1 MKKLQK
7 LAALGLMAAAIFSAN
22 YVVHAEQKTNIDLWP
37 KAESPI
43 KDSAEF
49 NAKLESILQK
59 MTLEE
64 KVGQIMQAEIQTVTP
79 DDIKKYHLG
88 SVLNGGGSMPNRID
102 NAQPKDWV
110 DFLDALYVASMDTS
124 DGKQAIPIFWGTDA
138 VHGHNNLTGA
148 TLFPHNI
155 GLGAMHNAD
164 LIRQI
169 GAATAK
175 EVRATGTEWVFAPTL
190 AVAQNDRWG
199 RTYESYSEDPALVAK
214 YATAMVEGL
223 QGKPNTNEFFAADRV
238 IATAKHFLADGGT
251 EGGDDQGNARINEK
265 ELIKIHNAGYVPALD
280 AGVQTVMASFS
291 EWNGEKMHGN
301 KYLLTDVLKN
311 RMGFDGLVVGDW
323 NGHGQVPGCTNDSCA
338 QAINAGIDLLMVTYD
353 WKAMIENTLKQVK
366 SGEISQARLD
376 DAVRRILRVKMRAHL
391 WDKKPSERAYAGDK
405 SVVGSAEHRAIARQ
419 AVRESLVLLKNTN
432 KILPINPTKT
442 ILVAGDGA
450 DNIGKQAG
458 GWSIWWQGVADAKE
472 NFRFPGATSI
482 YSGIKAAVD
491 AAGGKTL
498 LSVDGSLAQN
508 SEAQKPD
515 VAIVVFGENPY
526 AEGSGD
532 RDTLEF
538 EPAKKKSLA
547 LLKKLKAQGI
557 PTVSVFL
564 SGRPM
569 WVNPE
574 INASDAFVAAWLP
587 GSEGAGI
594 ADVLIAKADGKANF
608 DFAGK
613 LPFSWPKLPLQDVL
627 NKQHKGYDPLFKLGC
642 GLTYKSGKSS
652 VKTLPENVAGVAN
665 GEPQDINL
673 YVRRPLQPWHIF
685 IENYER
691 QQILSGAFAALPKGD
706 VKVQTADKD
715 VQEDALTFAW
725 KDTWR
730 AGLTLESGEP
740 LDLTAHMKTG
750 VLAVDIKINELAKGG
765 VSFKMECQK
774 ENCDRVVPFTLPA
787 RDLVGKGW
795 QKVYVPLSCF
805 AQATDN
811 FSATTMPFALEVG
824 GAGEVGVANIQ
835 LLLQA
840 PKNVALVSCPDYKT
854 VSVTPD
860 LLNEWWSID
869 WWLPRHQQK
878 IADAKAIFAKGGK
891 IDLLFIGD
899 SITQGW
905 EKEGADVWKK
915 QFASRNAFGIGFGGD
930 RTENVLWR
938 LQHNAVDGMKPKVAV
953 LMIGTNNTGHRH
965 ENPQT
970 TAAGIKKIL
979 AELQQRLPTTKILLL
994 AIFPRDENTD
1004 GKLRKINNDINEII
1018 KHYGDNQRVFYA
1030 DVNSVFLTKDGVL
1043 PKDVMPDL
1051 LHPNEKGY
1059 ELLAKALEPHLKKL
1073 LK

>member
-1 MKKLQK
+1 MKKLRT
-7 LAALGLMAAAIFSAN
+7 LAALGLITAAIFSTN
-22 YVVHAEQKTNIDLWP
+22 YSAHAEQKTNINLWP

-49 NAKLESILQK
+49 NARLETMLQK

-88 SVLNGGGSMPNRID
+88 SVLNGGGSMPNRTD
-102 NAQPKDWV
+102 NAQPKEWV
-110 DFLDALYVASMDTS
+110 DFLDALYIASMDTS

-155 GLGAMHNAD
+155 GLGAMHNPE

-169 GAATAK
+169 GVATAK

-223 QGKPNTNEFFAADRV
+223 QGKPNTTEFLAEDRV

-251 EGGDDQGNARINEK
+251 EGGDDQGNARISEK
-265 ELIKIHNAGYVPALD
+265 ELVNIHNAGYVPALH

-323 NGHGQVPGCTNDSCA
+323 NGHGQVPGCTNDSCP

-353 WKAMIENTLKQVK
+353 WKTMIENTLKQVK

-376 DAVRRILRVKMRAHL
+376 DAVRRILRVKMRAGL
-391 WDKKPSERAYAGDK
+391 WDKKPSQRAYAGDK
-405 SVVGSAEHRAIARQ
+405 SVVGSAGHRAIARQ
-419 AVRESLVLLKNTN
+419 AVRESLVLLKNTRQV
-432 KILPINPTKT
+432 LPINPKHT

-450 DNIGKQAG
+450 DHIGKQAG

-482 YSGIKAAVD
+482 YSGIKTAVD
-491 AAGGKTL
+491 AAGGKIL
-498 LSVDGSLAQN
+498 LSVDGSFT
-508 SEAQKPD
+508 QKPD

-547 LLKKLKAQGI
+547 LLKKLQAQDI
-557 PTVSVFL
+557 PVVAVFL

-574 INASDAFVAAWLP
+574 LNASDAFVAAWLP
-587 GSEGAGI
+587 GSEGAGV
-594 ADVLIAKADGKANF
+594 ADVLIAKADGKVNF
-608 DFAGK
+608 DFKGT
-613 LPFSWPKLPLQDVL
+613 LSFSWPKLPLQDVL
-627 NKQHKGYDPLFKLGC
+627 DRQHKKYDPLFKSGY
-642 GLTYKSGKSS
+642 GLTYQSGK
-652 VKTLPENVAGVAN
+652 TGPQNLPEHVAGVASD
-665 GEPQDINL
+665 EPQDIKL
-673 YVRRPLQPWHIF
+673 YVRRPLEPWHIF

-706 VKVQTADKD
+706 VKIQTTDKD
-715 VQEDALTFAW
+715 VQEDALTFTW

-730 AGLTLESGEP
+730 AGMTLESGEP

-750 VLAVDIKINELAKGG
+750 VLAFDINIIELAKGG

-774 ENCDRVVPFTLPA
+774 DGCDRVVPFTMAA
-787 RDLVGKGW
+787 RDLIGKGW
-795 QKVYVPLSCF
+795 KKIYIPLGCF
-805 AQATDN
+805 KQEQDN
-811 FSATTMPFALEVG
+811 FNATTMPFALEVG
-824 GAGEVGVANIQ
+824 GAGEVAVANVELLIQ
-835 LLLQA
+835 T
-840 PKNVALVSCPDYKT
+840 PKNVPLLSCPDYKT

-878 IADAKAIFAKGGK
+878 LVDAKAIAAKGGK
-891 IDLLFIGD
+891 IDVLFIGD

-905 EKEGADVWKK
+905 EKEGADIWKK
-915 QFASRNAFGIGFGGD
+915 YYAKRNAFNIGFGGD

-938 LQHNAVDGMKPKVAV
+938 LQHNAVDGMSPKVAV

-965 ENPQT
+965 EDPAT
-970 TAAGIKKIL
+970 TAAGIKVLL
-979 AELQQRLPTTKILLL
+979 AELQQRLPVTKILLL
-994 AIFPRDENTD
+994 AIFPRDEKPD
-1004 GKLRKINNDINEII
+1004 GQLRQINDKINAII
-1018 KHYGDNQRVFYA
+1018 KTYGDNNKVFFV
-1030 DVNSVFLTKDGVL
+1030 DVNSVFLTKEGVL

-1059 ELLAKALEPHLKKL
+1059 DLLAKALEPHLQEL

>member
-1 MKKLQK
+1 MKKLHQ
-7 LAALGLMAAAIFSAN
+7 LASIGLIATAIFTAN
-22 YVVHAEQKTNIDLWP
+22 YSAHAEQKNNIKLWP

-43 KDSAEF
+43 KDSSEF
-49 NAKLESILQK
+49 NAKIETILQK

-88 SVLNGGGSMPNRID
+88 SVLNGGGSMPNRIE
-102 NAQPKDWV
+102 NAKAKDWV
-110 DFLDALYVASMDTS
+110 DFLDGLYDASMDTS

-155 GLGAMHNAD
+155 GLGAAHNPE
-164 LIRQI
+164 LIKKI

-199 RTYESYSEDPALVAK
+199 RTYESYSEDPKLVAK

-223 QGKPNTNEFFAADRV
+223 QGKVNTKEFLDENHV

-251 EGGDDQGNARINEK
+251 DGGDDQGNARITEK
-265 ELIKIHNAGYVPALD
+265 ELIKIHNAGYVPALN
-280 AGVQTVMASFS
+280 AGAQTVMASFS

-301 KYLLTDVLKN
+301 KYLLTDVLKE

-323 NGHGQVPGCTNDSCA
+323 NGHGQVPGCTNDSCP

-366 SGEISQARLD
+366 AGEISQARLD
-376 DAVRRILRVKMRAHL
+376 DAVRRILRVKIRAGL
-391 WDKKPSERAYAGDK
+391 WDKKPSQRANAADQ

-432 KILPINPTKT
+432 KVLPIKPQHT
-442 ILVAGDGA
+442 ILVVGDAA
-450 DNIGKQAG
+450 DNIGKQSG
-458 GWSIWWQGVADAKE
+458 GWSVWWQGINDAGE
-472 NFRFPGATSI
+472 NHRFPGATSI
-482 YSGIKAAVD
+482 YSGIKSVVD
-491 AAGGKTL
+491 TAGGKTL
-498 LSVDGSLAQN
+498 LSVDGSFT
-508 SEAQKPD
+508 QKPD

-557 PTVSVFL
+557 PVVAVFL
-564 SGRPM
+564 SGRPL

-574 INASDAFVAAWLP
+574 LNASDAFVAAWLP

-594 ADVLIAKADGKANF
+594 ADVLIAQADGKPNF
-608 DFAGK
+608 DFSGT
-613 LPFSWPKLPLQDVL
+613 LSFSWPKLPLQDVL
-627 NKQHKGYDPLFKLGC
+627 NPHHKNYDPLFKLGY
-642 GLTYKSGKSS
+642 GLTYKSGKTGP
-652 VKTLPENVAGVAN
+652 VNLPEEVNGVAS
-665 GEPQDINL
+665 GEPQDIKL
-673 YVRRPLQPWHIF
+673 YVRRPLEPWHIF

-706 VKVQTADKD
+706 VKVQTTDKD
-715 VQEDALTFAW
+715 VQEDALTFNW

-730 AGLTLESGEP
+730 AGMTLESGEA

-750 VLAVDIKINELAKGG
+750 VLAVDIKINELTKGG
-765 VSFKMECQK
+765 VSFKMECKK
-774 ENCDRVVPFTLPA
+774 EGCDRQVPFTLKA
-787 RDLVGKGW
+787 RELVGKGW

-805 AQATDN
+805 KQDQDD
-811 FSATTMPFALEVG
+811 FSAVTMPFALETG
-824 GAGEVGVANIQ
+824 GAGEVAVANVE
-835 LLLQA
+835 LLINT
-840 PKNVALVSCPDYKT
+840 PKEVALHTCADYRT
-854 VSVTPD
+854 QSVTPD
-860 LLNEWWSID
+860 MLNEWWSID

-878 IADAKAIFAKGGK
+878 IAEAKATLANGGK
-891 IDLLFIGD
+891 IDVLLVGD

-905 EKEGADVWKK
+905 EKEGLAAWNKYL
-915 QFASRNAFGIGFGGD
+915 APLNAFGIGFGGD

-938 LQHNAVDGMKPKVAV
+938 LQHDAVTGLNPKVVV
-953 LMIGTNNTGHRH
+953 LMIGTNNAGHRR

-979 AELQQRLPTTKILLL
+979 EDLQQRLPNTKILLL
-994 AIFPRDENTD
+994 AVFPRDAKPD
-1004 GKLRKINNDINEII
+1004 GELRVINEQVNGII
-1018 KHYGDNQRVFYA
+1018 KNYA
-1030 DVNSVFLTKDGVL
+1030 DNKRVYFANINSVFLTKDGTL
-1043 PKDVMPDL
+1043 AEKIMPDL
-1051 LHPNEKGY
+1051 LHPHEYGY
-1059 ELLAKALEPHLKKL
+1059 ELYAKALVPELKKL

>member
-1 MKKLQK
+1 MKKFQR
-7 LAALGLMAAAIFSAN
+7 LACIGLLSAACFTSQ
-22 YVVHAEQKTNIDLWP
+22 YPVFAEPNHNIHLWP
-37 KAESPI
+37 EIETPI
-43 KDSAEF
+43 QDSAEF
-49 NAKLESILQK
+49 NARLENILQK

-79 DDIKKYHLG
+79 EDIKKYHLG
-88 SVLNGGGSMPNRID
+88 SVLNGGGSMPNRIE
-102 NAQPKDWV
+102 NAKPKDWV
-110 DFLDALYVASMDTS
+110 DFLDALYIASMDTS

-148 TLFPHNI
+148 TLFPHNM

-199 RTYESYSEDPALVAK
+199 RTYESYSEDPKLVAE

-223 QGKPNTNEFFAADRV
+223 QGKANSAEFLAGDKV

-251 EGGDDQGNARINEK
+251 LGGDDQGNARISEK
-265 ELIKIHNAGYVPALD
+265 ELVKIHNAGYVPALS

-338 QAINAGIDLLMVTYD
+338 QAINAGIDLLMVTND

-376 DAVRRILRVKMRAHL
+376 DAVRRILRVKMRANL
-391 WDKKPSERAYAGDK
+391 WDKKPSQRAYAGDQ

-419 AVRESLVLLKNTN
+419 AVRESLVLLKNNN
-432 KILPINPTKT
+432 KVLPINPGKT

-458 GWSIWWQGVADAKE
+458 GWSVWWQGVADAKE

-482 YSGIKAAVD
+482 YASIKTAVD
-491 AAGGKTL
+491 AAGGKTI
-498 LSVDGSLAQN
+498 LSVDGSFI
-508 SEAQKPD
+508 QKPD

-538 EPAKKKSLA
+538 EPANKKSLA
-547 LLKKLKAQGI
+547 LLKKLQAQNI
-557 PTVSVFL
+557 PVVSVFL

-574 INASDAFVAAWLP
+574 INVSDAFVAAWLP
-587 GSEGAGI
+587 GSEGAGV
-594 ADVLIAKADGKANF
+594 ADVLIAKADGTPNF
-608 DFAGK
+608 DFKGT
-613 LPFSWPKLPLQDVL
+613 LSFSWPKLPLQDLL
-627 NKQHKGYDPLFKLGC
+627 NKHHKQYDPLFKLGY
-642 GLTYKSGKSS
+642 GLNYQSKKSD
-652 VKTLPENVAGVAN
+652 VKTLPEAVVGVASDK
-665 GEPQDINL
+665 PQDINL
-673 YVRRPLQPWHIF
+673 YVRRPLEPWHIF

-715 VQEDALTFAW
+715 VQEDALIFTW

-730 AGLTLESGEP
+730 AGMTLESGEP
-740 LDLTAHMKTG
+740 LNITAHMKTG
-750 VLAVDIKINELAKGG
+750 VLALDLNVIELAKGG

-774 ENCDRVVPFTLPA
+774 EGCDRVVPFTMAA
-787 RDLVGKGW
+787 REMLGKGW

-805 AQATDN
+805 VQAQDN

-824 GAGEVGVANIQ
+824 GAGEVAVANVQ
-835 LLLQA
+835 LLIQT
-840 PKNVALVSCPDYKT
+840 PKNVTLASCPDYKT
-854 VSVTPD
+854 VSVTPGM
-860 LLNEWWSID
+860 LNEWWSID
-869 WWLPRHQQK
+869 WWLPRHEQK
-878 IADAKAIFAKGGK
+878 LADAKAIKEKGGK

-905 EKEGADVWKK
+905 EKEGAAVWEKNYAK
-915 QFASRNAFGIGFGGD
+915 RYAFALGFSGD

-938 LQHNAVDGMKPKVAV
+938 LQHNAVDNMSPKLVV
-953 LMIGTNNTGHRH
+953 MMIGTNNTGHRH
-965 ENPQT
+965 EDPAT
-970 TAAGIKKIL
+970 TAAGIKKL
-979 AELQQRLPTTKILLL
+979 LGELQQRLPDSKILLL
-994 AIFPRDENTD
+994 AVFPRDEKPE
-1004 GKLRKINNDINEII
+1004 GQLRQINNSVNAII
-1018 KHYGDNQRVFYA
+1018 KDYA
-1030 DVNSVFLTKDGVL
+1030 DNKRIFFADLNSVFLTNEGDLSKEI
-1043 PKDVMPDL
+1043 MPDL

-1059 ELLAKALEPHLKKL
+1059 ELWAKALEPHLQKL